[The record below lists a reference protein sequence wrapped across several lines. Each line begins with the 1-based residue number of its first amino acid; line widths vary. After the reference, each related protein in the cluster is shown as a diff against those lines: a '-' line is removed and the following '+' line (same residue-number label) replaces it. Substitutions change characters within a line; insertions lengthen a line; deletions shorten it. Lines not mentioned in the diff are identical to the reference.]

1 MDCDFQNLFTDKLIK
16 MNYAIFCYREDYKC
30 LELCVK
36 QIRRADCN
44 ARIYLFDDGA
54 RPLEPGQIP
63 AGKDVSY
70 KVTYFPRR
78 GNLNGLECVRGILGC
93 MLDIPGKEPVV
104 KIDADTLLMDKAEIV
119 RSLKERNKLAGGMQC
134 AEPLAWSGCCY
145 WMTRAAMRDA
155 LELLAQREWPEGK
168 QKYPEDV
175 TISQIVAYLYG
186 REGVDMLEF
195 RGGRH
200 LIGVRTCDPSL
211 LVKIAEI
218 AKSGVCAAHCGQ
230 MSFYRQFQE
239 QYGETL
245 REACARVIWWIL
257 HASGPD
263 SKTFE
268 KAPEG

>member
-93 MLDIPGKEPVV
+93 MLDIDFPVFV
-104 KIDADTLLMDKAEIV
+104 PVQAYCVVAIA
-119 RSLKERNKLAGGMQC
+119 
-134 AEPLAWSGCCY
+134 
-145 WMTRAAMRDA
+145 
-155 LELLAQREWPEGK
+155 
-168 QKYPEDV
+168 
-175 TISQIVAYLYG
+175 SQH
-186 REGVDMLEF
+186 R
-195 RGGRH
+195 
-200 LIGVRTCDPSL
+200 P
-211 LVKIAEI
+211 
-218 AKSGVCAAHCGQ
+218 
-230 MSFYRQFQE
+230 
-239 QYGETL
+239 
-245 REACARVIWWIL
+245 
-257 HASGPD
+257 
-263 SKTFE
+263 
-268 KAPEG
+268 